1 MAMPPAELGVP
12 QARTARSR
20 SAISAL
26 LRQFARSR
34 TAVIG
39 LVIFSVIV
47 LVSVFAPFIATH
59 PPQQIVPA
67 ERLQAPSRSHLLG
80 TDNLGRDVFS
90 RVVYGGRTSLSI
102 AAVVVVITGVIGTA
116 LGLISGFYRRLDG
129 VLMRFMDGLMAI
141 PTLLLA
147 IALIGVLGPNSV
159 NLVIALSVVYVPR
172 VARIARATTL
182 QVRGLSY
189 VEAARALGG
198 LDRRLVFRHI
208 APNALG
214 SINVQ
219 LTFVFAYAVLSEA
232 ALSFLGVGAPPE
244 VPTWGNILSEGR
256 AYMILSPWIAFYPGV
271 AIMLTVLGLNLMGDG
286 LRDLLDPRLVRGAG
300 GGGG

>member
-1 MAMPPAELGVP
+1 MALPPATIGVP
-12 QARTARSR
+12 ESGTARVRAVIAASV
-20 SAISAL
+20 
-26 LRQFARSR
+26 RQFAKSR
-34 TAVIG
+34 TAVLG
-39 LVIFSVIV
+39 LVIFVVLV
-47 LVSVFAPFIATH
+47 LVSALAPFLATH
-59 PPQQIVPA
+59 PPRQIVPA
-67 ERLQAPSRSHLLG
+67 DRLQAPSRSHLLG

-102 AAVVVVITGVIGTA
+102 AAVVVVITGTIGTA
-116 LGLISGFYRRLDG
+116 LGLLSGFYRRIDS
-129 VLMRFMDGLMAI
+129 VLMRIMDGLMAI

-159 NLVIALSVVYVPR
+159 NLVIALSVVYTPR
-172 VARIARATTL
+172 VARIARATAL

-189 VEAARALGG
+189 VEAARALGS
-198 LDRRLVFRHI
+198 LDSRLVIRHI

-214 SINVQ
+214 PINVQ

-256 AYMILSPWIAFYPGV
+256 AYMILAPWISFYPGV

-286 LRDLLDPRLVRGAG
+286 LRDLLDPRLGRGAG

>member
-1 MAMPPAELGVP
+1 MAPPPATNS
-12 QARTARSR
+12 RTARTR
-20 SAISAL
+20 SAIGAS

-34 TAVIG
+34 TAVLG
-39 LVIFSVIV
+39 LVIFVAMV
-47 LVSVFAPFIATH
+47 LVSVFAPYFATH
-59 PPQQIVPA
+59 PPRQIVPA
-67 ERLQAPSRSHLLG
+67 ERLQSPSKGHLLG

-90 RVVYGGRTSLSI
+90 RVVYGGRTSLAI
-102 AAVVVVITGVIGTA
+102 AAVVVVITGTVGTA
-116 LGLISGFYRRLDG
+116 LGLVSGFYRRIDN

-159 NLVIALSVVYVPR
+159 NLVIALSIVYVPR

-189 VEAARALGG
+189 VEAARALGS
-198 LDRRLVFRHI
+198 LDDRLLFRHI

-214 SINVQ
+214 PINVQ

-244 VPTWGNILSEGR
+244 TPTWGNILSEGR
-256 AYMILSPWIAFYPGV
+256 AYMILAPWISFYPGV

-286 LRDLLDPRLVRGAG
+286 LRDLLDPRLKRGTGGGAG
-300 GGGG
+300 

>member
-1 MAMPPAELGVP
+1 MALPPAANLSS
-12 QARTARSR
+12 ARARSAVGA
-20 SAISAL
+20 S

-34 TAVIG
+34 TAVLG
-39 LVIFSVIV
+39 LVIFVVMV
-47 LVSVFAPFIATH
+47 LVSVLAPYIATH
-59 PPQQIVPA
+59 SPRQIVPA
-67 ERLQAPSRSHLLG
+67 ERLLAPSREHLLG

-90 RVVYGGRTSLSI
+90 RVVYGGRTSLAI
-102 AAVVVVITGVIGTA
+102 AAVVVVITGTIGTA
-116 LGLISGFYRRLDG
+116 LGLVSGFYRSIDN

-159 NLVIALSVVYVPR
+159 NLVIALSVVYIPR

-189 VEAARALGG
+189 VEAAQALGS
-198 LDRRLVFRHI
+198 LDARLLFRHI

-214 SINVQ
+214 PINVQ

-244 VPTWGNILSEGR
+244 TPTWGNILSEGR
-256 AYMILSPWIAFYPGV
+256 AYMTLAPWISFYPGV

-286 LRDLLDPRLVRGAG
+286 LRDLLDPRLKRGTGGGAG
-300 GGGG
+300 

>member
-12 QARTARSR
+12 QVKPAPPR
-20 SAISAL
+20 SAISAS

-34 TAVIG
+34 TAVLG
-39 LVIFSVIV
+39 LAILVVMV
-47 LVSVFAPFIATH
+47 LVSVLAPFIATH
-59 PPQQIVPA
+59 PPRQIVPA
-67 ERLQAPSRSHLLG
+67 DRLQGPSRDHLLG

-90 RVVYGGRTSLSI
+90 RVVYGGRTSLAI
-102 AAVVVVITGVIGTA
+102 AAVVVVITGTVGTA
-116 LGLISGFYRRLDG
+116 LGLLSGFYRRIDN
-129 VLMRFMDGLMAI
+129 VLMRIMDGLMAI

-159 NLVIALSVVYVPR
+159 NLVIALSIVYIPR

-189 VEAARALGG
+189 VEAARALGSQEH
-198 LDRRLVFRHI
+198 RLLFRHI

-214 SINVQ
+214 PINVQ
-219 LTFVFAYAVLSEA
+219 LTFVFAYTVLSEA

-244 VPTWGNILSEGR
+244 LPTWGNILSEGR
-256 AYMILSPWIAFYPGV
+256 AYMILAPWISFYPGV
-271 AIMLTVLGLNLMGDG
+271 AIMLTVLGLNLVGDG
-286 LRDLLDPRLVRGAG
+286 LRDLLDPRLGRGTG